1 MSLPRGVQVILSSMK
16 EVGVY
21 LQQQIARYD
30 PQQVLCLFDID
41 MTLLQPDHPAIYLPN
56 VRQHSDIYHALQKQY
71 PEQDVSLT
79 FAFSFLLPQRVVDP
93 DVYEILQNLS
103 VKTIS
108 LTATLTG
115 DFLGTRMEVR
125 RYQHLK
131 EKNFSFERTFPQTEI
146 VLRQCP
152 SYRGYYPVFY
162 KGILLSNSERGLT
175 TKGTVLC
182 AFLKTI
188 GWTPQCVLLVDD
200 RVKNHADM
208 EEALQATFP
217 QTHYIG
223 IEFTGAENY
232 CPQPISATD
241 FQAFW
246 QGCFE
251 QTDRLPDSHTQK
263 TIDSEDWFELPR
275 QSH

>member
-1 MSLPRGVQVILSSMK
+1 MPLPSGVQVILSRMK
-16 EVGVY
+16 EVGTY
-21 LQQQIARYD
+21 LQQQIAPYD

-41 MTLLQPDHPAIYLPN
+41 MTLLQPDHPATYLPN
-56 VRQHSDIYHALQKQY
+56 VRQHEDLYHAIQKQY

-79 FAFSFLLPQRVVDP
+79 FAFNFLLPQRVVDP
-93 DVYEILQNLS
+93 DVYDVLQNLS

-125 RYQHLK
+125 RYEHLK
-131 EKNFSFERTFPQTEI
+131 ENNFSFENTFPQSEI
-146 VLRQCP
+146 ILCQCP
-152 SYRGYYPVFY
+152 CYRGNYPVFY
-162 KGILLSNSERGLT
+162 KGILLSNSERGNT

-182 AFLKTI
+182 AFLQTI

-217 QTHYIG
+217 QTRYVG

-232 CPQPISATD
+232 CPQPISAAD

-246 QGCFE
+246 SHRFE
-251 QTDRLPDSHTQK
+251 QANRLPYSHTQK
-263 TIDSEDWFELPR
+263 TIDSEDWFKLP
-275 QSH
+275 Q